1 MIYFTADTHSFH
13 NNILR
18 VAGVRRF
25 DVGVDANGMSPVSL
39 EDILA
44 FWGGG
49 IIEEARWSK
58 SVRLLAFCSSGLFI
72 ATAQLGFFLRNASM
86 VRSAGTMF
94 SCSLSWPMSFANFCG
109 ASCAKGGQHES
120 V

>member
-1 MIYFTADTHSFH
+1 MIYFTADTHFFH

-25 DVGVDANGMSPVSL
+25 DVGVDANGMFPVSL

-49 IIEEARWSK
+49 
-58 SVRLLAFCSSGLFI
+58 
-72 ATAQLGFFLRNASM
+72 T
-86 VRSAGTMF
+86 
-94 SCSLSWPMSFANFCG
+94 P
-109 ASCAKGGQHES
+109 
-120 V
+120 